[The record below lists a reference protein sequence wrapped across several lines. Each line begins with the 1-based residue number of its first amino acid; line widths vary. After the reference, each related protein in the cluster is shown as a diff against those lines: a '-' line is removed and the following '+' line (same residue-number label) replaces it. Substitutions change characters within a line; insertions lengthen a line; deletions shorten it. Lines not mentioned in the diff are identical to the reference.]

1 MSYIHCILLYTSNI
15 SGNMI
20 EDTMD
25 FFRIMAYDG
34 RIIGDIIR
42 ITGDVNGILC
52 NFQLLWGEINF
63 NTVTLFPQIIY
74 YYV

>member
-74 YYV
+74 YYF

>member
-63 NTVTLFPQIIY
+63 DTVTLFPQIIY
-74 YYV
+74 Y